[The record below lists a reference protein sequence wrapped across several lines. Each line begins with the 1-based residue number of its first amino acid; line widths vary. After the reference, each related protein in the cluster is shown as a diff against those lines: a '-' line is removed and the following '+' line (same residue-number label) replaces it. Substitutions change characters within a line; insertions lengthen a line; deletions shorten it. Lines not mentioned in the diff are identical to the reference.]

1 MRALHEPA
9 YVLHSWDWSESSLI
23 VDLFTRAHGRVVVV
37 AKGAKRPTSQMRAV
51 LLPFQ
56 RLLVGYGSRRA
67 AGDESAEVH
76 TLRSAERAAGGAMPA
91 GDALLSGFYLN
102 ELLIKL
108 LAREDPHPALF
119 DGYAAAMPRLAGDG
133 ALDEPGLQ
141 VTLRGFELLLLREAG
156 LLPEL
161 ACVTSTQQPLQP
173 DGGYRIDAERGV
185 VEHRNDRGNDGGA
198 LGGRLLMAIEQAL
211 TQPPAEHRL
220 AALADAGLH
229 EAPGALK
236 LNLRELLQYHLGS
249 SPLRTR
255 ALMQDLARIHTTA
268 ARNPGP
274 AR

>member
-56 RLLVGYGSRRA
+56 RLLTSFGSKRA
-67 AGDESAEVH
+67 AADPSVEVH
-76 TLRSAERAAGGAMPA
+76 TLRSAERAAGGPMPS
-91 GDALLSGFYLN
+91 GDALLSAFYLN

-119 DGYAAAMPRLAGDG
+119 DGYAAVMPALAAQSEGGD
-133 ALDEPGLQ
+133 DPGLE
-141 VTLRGFELLLLREAG
+141 VALRSFELLLLREVG

-161 ACVTSTQQPLQP
+161 ACVTSTQQALAA
-173 DGGYRIDAERGV
+173 DGSYRIDAERGV
-185 VEHRNDRGNDGGA
+185 VPHDGEPGA
-198 LGGRLLMAIEQAL
+198 LRGGMLLAIERAL
-211 TQPPAEHRL
+211 ALLPAGPRL
-220 AALADAGLH
+220 AALANARPADA
-229 EAPGALK
+229 AGALK

-255 ALMQDLARIHTTA
+255 ALMQDLARIHQLP
-268 ARNPGP
+268 RRP
-274 AR
+274 R

>member
-56 RLLVGYGSRRA
+56 RLSASFGSKRA
-67 AGDESAEVH
+67 AGDEATEVH
-76 TLRSAERAAGGAMPA
+76 TLRTAERAAGGAMPT
-91 GDALLSGFYLN
+91 GEALLSAFYLN

-119 DGYAAAMPRLAGDG
+119 DGYAAVMPALAARGEGVDD
-133 ALDEPGLQ
+133 AGLE
-141 VTLRGFELLLLREAG
+141 VTLRSFELLLLREVG

-161 ACVTSTQQPLQP
+161 SCVTSTQQPLQP
-173 DGGYRIDAERGV
+173 DGGYGIDAERGV
-185 VEHRNDRGNDGGA
+185 VPHDGEPHA
-198 LGGRLLMAIEQAL
+198 LGGSMLVAIEHAL
-211 TQPPAEHRL
+211 SASPAERRL
-220 AALADAGLH
+220 AALT
-229 EAPGALK
+229 EARLGEAAGALK

-255 ALMQDLARIHTTA
+255 ALMQDLARIHAPTA
-268 ARNPGP
+268 RHP
-274 AR
+274 R

>member
-56 RLLVGYGSRRA
+56 RLLVGFGSRRA
-67 AGDESAEVH
+67 AGDDATEVH
-76 TLRSAERAAGGAMPA
+76 TLRSAERAAGGAMPS
-91 GDALLSGFYLN
+91 GDALLSAFYLN

-108 LAREDPHPALF
+108 LAREDPHPVLF
-119 DGYAAAMPRLAGDG
+119 DGYAAAMPRLAGAGG
-133 ALDEPGLQ
+133 AIDEADLQ
-141 VTLRGFELLLLREAG
+141 VTLRGFELLLLREVG

-161 ACVTSTQQPLQP
+161 SCVTSTQQPLQA

-185 VEHRNDRGNDGGA
+185 VDHGSDRGNSAGA
-198 LGGRLLMAIEQAL
+198 LGGAMLALIERAL
-211 TQPPAEHRL
+211 TDPPAEHRL

-229 EAPGALK
+229 EASGALK

-255 ALMQDLARIHTTA
+255 ALMQDLARIHSPA
-268 ARNPGP
+268 ARPS
-274 AR
+274 R

>member
-56 RLLVGYGSRRA
+56 RLLVGFGSRRA
-67 AGDESAEVH
+67 AGDDATEVH
-76 TLRSAERAAGGAMPA
+76 TLRSAERAAGGAMPS
-91 GDALLSGFYLN
+91 GDALLSAFYLN

-119 DGYAAAMPRLAGDG
+119 DGYAAVLPQLTDSSRASDDAGLEV
-133 ALDEPGLQ
+133 AL
-141 VTLRGFELLLLREAG
+141 RSFELLLLREVG

-161 ACVTSTQQPLQP
+161 SCVTSTQLPLRP
-173 DGGYRIDAERGV
+173 DDGYRIDAERGV
-185 VEHRNDRGNDGGA
+185 VEHHGEPDA
-198 LGGRLLMAIEQAL
+198 LGGRLFVTIEQAL
-211 TQPPAEHRL
+211 SRPSAEHRL
-220 AALADAGLH
+220 AALA
-229 EAPGALK
+229 EARLDEAASALK
-236 LNLRELLQYHLGS
+236 LNLRELLQYHLGP

-255 ALMQDLARIHTTA
+255 ALMQDLARIHQPV
-268 ARNPGP
+268 RSP
-274 AR
+274 R

>member
-56 RLLVGYGSRRA
+56 RLLVGFGSRRA
-67 AGDESAEVH
+67 TGDEAAEVH
-76 TLRSAERAAGGAMPA
+76 TLRSAERAAGGAMPS
-91 GDALLSGFYLN
+91 GDALLSAFYLN

-119 DGYAAAMPRLAGDG
+119 DGYAAAMPRLASGSD
-133 ALDEPGLQ
+133 ALDESGLE

-161 ACVTSTQQPLQP
+161 SCVTSTQQPLQA

-185 VEHRNDRGNDGGA
+185 VEHGDEPGA
-198 LGGRLLMAIEQAL
+198 LRGRLLVAVEQAL
-211 TQPPAEHRL
+211 TQPPAEQRL
-220 AALADAGLH
+220 AALADARLH
-229 EAPGALK
+229 EAAGTLK

-249 SPLRTR
+249 STLRTR
-255 ALMQDLARIHTTA
+255 ALMQDLARIHTSATRPTGS
-268 ARNPGP
+268 AR
-274 AR
+274 